1 MNESGPPKAPPPSTV
16 EGACAP
22 IGAGRA
28 VRPREFRV
36 SGSRRTSRNEVPHP
50 AGAAL
55 ESAPGR
61 AVTAR
66 FRRRGGGGPAAADG
80 GNPPK
85 LTEPRSSAPA
95 PAAALHPR
103 IRRLAGRRDLTH
115 GLQGGPPPTATGGFA
130 PSAPVSRPPVP
141 QGRSASPVPPAAPD
155 GPPVP
160 RGGARTPAVQVT
172 IRNSPSRAIPSD
184 NAAVPIGVRF
194 TCRVSDPGR
203 ADKSPSVPRPT
214 TRRSGRP
221 RPPRG
226 VPGGST
232 H

>member
-130 PSAPVSRPPVP
+130 PSAPVADLPFRKAARPALSHQRRPTGPCAAWGGRGLQPFRSRYGTP
-141 QGRSASPVPPAAPD
+141 RAAPSH
-155 GPPVP
+155 
-160 RGGARTPAVQVT
+160 RTT
-172 IRNSPSRAIPSD
+172 RPSR
-184 NAAVPIGVRF
+184 
-194 TCRVSDPGR
+194 
-203 ADKSPSVPRPT
+203 
-214 TRRSGRP
+214 SG
-221 RPPRG
+221 
-226 VPGGST
+226 
-232 H
+232 